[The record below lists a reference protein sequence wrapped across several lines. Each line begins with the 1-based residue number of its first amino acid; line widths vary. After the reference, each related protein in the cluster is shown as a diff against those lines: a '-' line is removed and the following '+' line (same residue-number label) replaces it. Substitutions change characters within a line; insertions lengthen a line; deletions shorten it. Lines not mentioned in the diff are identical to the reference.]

1 MLKLVLSLPVVA
13 KLSDSPVFLRRLLGL
28 SNKMFIKHSLKGQT
42 CMKVFYL
49 KFFTVSWSSFP
60 AVSSELKVLNGLHF
74 V

>member
-28 SNKMFIKHSLKGQT
+28 SNKMMFIKHSLKGQT

-49 KFFTVSWSSFP
+49 KFSLYCVLEFISSCQF
-60 AVSSELKVLNGLHF
+60 
-74 V
+74 